1 MEDQRPNT
9 IEHIEAVRDL
19 IEQFIFELQ
28 QRAEC
33 HDASKLVSPERE
45 VIDVY
50 TPKLKGTTYGSD
62 EYKQHLKGMGAA
74 LSHHYTHNRHHPEH
88 FASVDDMNL
97 VDIVEMFCDWMAATR
112 RHSDGDIARSIKIN
126 KDRFNFSELLT
137 KILQNTVSLFK

>member
-9 IEHIEAVRDL
+9 IEHIEVVRYL
-19 IEQFIFELQ
+19 IDDFISELHK
-28 QRAEC
+28 RAIS
-33 HDASKLVSPERE
+33 HDASKLVSPEQE
-45 VIDVY
+45 AIDEY

-97 VDIVEMFCDWMAATR
+97 VDIVEMLCDWMAATR

-126 KDRFNFSELLT
+126 KDRFNFSEQLT
-137 KILQNTVSLFK
+137 KILQNTVNLFK